1 MKGAGGGYK
10 GETPAVSLSPQG
22 EMPDE
27 DNQAYKLQLSVLST
41 RTIKRHYTDDNIT
54 HGIHYSPSTSSSALL
69 PSSFTTED
77 GENGHQLPPPL
88 IAGYGALL

>member
-1 MKGAGGGYK
+1 MKGAGG
-10 GETPAVSLSPQG
+10 AVSPSPQG

-41 RTIKRHYTDDNIT
+41 RTIKRHYTDYNIT
-54 HGIHYSPSTSSSALL
+54 HGIHYSPTASSSASL

-77 GENGHQLPPPL
+77 GENGHQLPPSL